1 MMFVVTFFY
10 LMQIIYITNLFFKVV
25 MAVVQ
30 LYYHVAPRPEVN
42 IVVKALIRLLRSH
55 TEVQA
60 VVLSSIAAMST
71 TRQVLFILMSSI
83 FHIYIHH
90 AFKFTH
96 IVLSSI
102 SIRVNF

>member
-1 MMFVVTFFY
+1 
-10 LMQIIYITNLFFKVV
+10 

-71 TRQVLFILMSSI
+71 SRQVQLYYILQSTTPSAQI
-83 FHIYIHH
+83 FSLCKSQFYNLYN
-90 AFKFTH
+90 ADSA
-96 IVLSSI
+96 LLM
-102 SIRVNF
+102 